1 MKLTK
6 PTMNILKNFASINPS
21 IYLRK
26 GNVIATKSIDNN
38 IYAEATIDDVID
50 ADIGVYDVSEFLSI
64 VGLFS
69 ADDVEIISNTT
80 DMQVKIKDKRS
91 AVSYTV
97 VDPSVILFPDPAKY
111 AKLPTADIQFELKEA
126 DLERLI
132 KAASALGLP
141 MINICNDGDKIVVKA
156 NDPKDPS
163 ANDYVL
169 ELADYDGPNTFNYA
183 LKVEALKLIK
193 SDYHVHTFSNKAIK
207 FEGDAVSY
215 IIAVESVS
223 TFS

>member
-1 MKLTK
+1 MKLSK

-26 GNVIATKSIDNN
+26 GNVIATKSLDNN

-50 ADIGVYDVSEFLSI
+50 ADIGVYDVAEFLSI

-69 ADDVEIISNTT
+69 ADDVEIISKTA
-80 DMQVKIKDKRS
+80 DLQVQIKDKRS

-97 VDPSVILFPDPAKY
+97 VDPSVIVFPAQY
-111 AKLPTADIQFELKEA
+111 AKFPVADIHFELKEA

-132 KAASALGLP
+132 KAATALGLP
-141 MINICNDGDKIVVKA
+141 MINICNENDKIVARA

-169 ELADYDGPNTFNYA
+169 ELADYDGTNTFNYA
-183 LKVEALKLIK
+183 LKVEALKMIK
-193 SDYHVHTFSNKAIK
+193 SDYHVQTFKNKAIK
-207 FEGDAVSY
+207 FEGETVSY